1 MVASSNLYSV
11 VLAPALVARLE
22 VLRVAAPLSLYAL
35 GNLDLL
41 GHPMLALFCSA
52 KAPGRVILQI
62 HDLAQRWRV
71 EGPTIISGFS
81 SPVEHETLVV
91 LLRGPQPVILC
102 PARSLVGMR
111 LKPEY
116 RAPLDAGRL
125 LLLSPFPES
134 VRRADARTAVQRN
147 RFVAAL
153 ADQVLIAHAEPGS
166 KTARLA
172 EEIAGWRKVVFTLE
186 HPAGAHL
193 HLPIYE
199 SSNQVPIRTGG
210 G

>member
-1 MVASSNLYSV
+1 MILNPE
-11 VLAPALVARLE
+11 LAARLN
-22 VLRVAAPLSLYAL
+22 VLGAVATVAL
-35 GNLDLL
+35 HARGNLDLL
-41 GHPMLALFCSA
+41 AGPTLALFCSA

-81 SPVEHETLVV
+81 SPVEHEALVV

-116 RAPLDAGRL
+116 RAPLEEGRL

-172 EEIAGWRKVVFTLE
+172 EELVWWGKVMV
-186 HPAGAHL
+186 
-193 HLPIYE
+193 
-199 SSNQVPIRTGG
+199 
-210 G
+210 

>member
-1 MVASSNLYSV
+1 MEPRPLVLKSALAARLAVLGAEYSV
-11 VLAPALVARLE
+11 ALHAR
-22 VLRVAAPLSLYAL
+22 

-41 GHPMLALFCSA
+41 DTPLLALFCSA
-52 KAPGRVILQI
+52 KAPGRVLLQV

-71 EGPTIISGFS
+71 AGPTIISGFH
-81 SPVEHETLVV
+81 SPAEQEALAV

-111 LKPEY
+111 LQPQY

-125 LLLSPFPES
+125 LLLSPFAES
-134 VRRADARTAVQRN
+134 VRRADAETAAQRN

-153 ADQVLIAHAEPGS
+153 ADQVLIAHAEPGG

-172 EEIAGWRKVVFTLE
+172 EEIAGWGKMVHSLRKD
-186 HPAGAHL
+186 GDKR
-193 HLPIYE
+193 I
-199 SSNQVPIRTGG
+199 
-210 G
+210 